1 MKVSTGKLLL
11 ALAASVT
18 LAGCATIGPPQ
29 PPSLELPKPPSD
41 LRASRK
47 GDKVT
52 LTWTIPNVTTDRQTV
67 RGLGPTRICRGV
79 EPVLNSCGTS
89 AGELAPG
96 ASTTRKS
103 PGQKIMNNYTDLLS
117 AQLKSEDPSA
127 FATYAIEVLNS
138 SGRGAGL
145 SNQVRV
151 PVLQAPPAPGG
162 FRAALS
168 NQGIALTW
176 NGNLL
181 PFIPPYPVRNLY
193 RVYRRPEDSQ
203 QQVLVGQLQVGTES
217 SSSLLDQSF
226 EWEKTYYYRATV
238 LTVIAQPGKPDIQFE
253 GGDTPEIKVFAHDM
267 FPPAVPSGLQAV
279 FSGPGQQLFIDLIWA
294 PVADIDLAGYNVYRR
309 EAGAEVEKLNAE
321 LMKTPAYRDQNVS
334 SGKTYFYSVSA
345 VDVRGNESSRSE
357 EASETVP

>member
-1 MKVSTGKLLL
+1 M
-11 ALAASVT
+11 AASVT

-29 PPSLELPKPPSD
+29 SPSLELPKPPSD
-41 LRASRK
+41 LRATRK

-52 LTWTIPNVTTDRQTV
+52 LAWTAPSFTTDRQAV
-67 RGLGPTRICRGV
+67 KRLGPTRICRGI
-79 EPVLNSCGTS
+79 EPMVTSCGTP
-89 AGELAPG
+89 AGELAPDV
-96 ASTTRKS
+96 TTVKKS
-103 PGQKIMNNYTDLLS
+103 PGQKIPNTYTDLLPP
-117 AQLKSEDPSA
+117 QVKSDDPSA

-151 PVLQAPPAPGG
+151 PLLQASRAPGG
-162 FRAALS
+162 FRATLS

-181 PFIPPYPVRNLY
+181 PFIPPYPVRNFY
-193 RVYRRPEDSQ
+193 RVYRRPDDSQ
-203 QQVLVGQLQVGTES
+203 QQVLVGQLPVGTES

-226 EWEKTYYYRATV
+226 EWEKTYYYHATV
-238 LTVIAQPGKPDIQFE
+238 LTTIAQPGKPEIQFE
-253 GGDTPEIKVFAHDM
+253 SEDTPEIKVFAHDV

-294 PVADIDLAGYNVYRR
+294 PVADIDLAGYNVYRH
-309 EAGAEVEKLNAE
+309 EAGAAVEKLNAE
-321 LMKTPAYRDQNVS
+321 LLKTPAYRDQNVS

-345 VDVRGNESSRSE
+345 VDGRGNESSPSE
-357 EASETVP
+357 EASERVP